1 MRYLAFFASF
11 AFFACKGAGCPD
23 YSEERASFCG
33 LYDWNDDMRVDEA
46 HDFMARD
53 VLVEARGATAFN
65 GWRIAL
71 TKCRQYSVEVVE

>member
-1 MRYLAFFASF
+1 MRYLVAFFAALALFGCSH
-11 AFFACKGAGCPD
+11 GCPD
-23 YSEERASFCG
+23 YSQERASFCN

-71 TKCRQYSVEVVE
+71 TKCRQYSIEVVE